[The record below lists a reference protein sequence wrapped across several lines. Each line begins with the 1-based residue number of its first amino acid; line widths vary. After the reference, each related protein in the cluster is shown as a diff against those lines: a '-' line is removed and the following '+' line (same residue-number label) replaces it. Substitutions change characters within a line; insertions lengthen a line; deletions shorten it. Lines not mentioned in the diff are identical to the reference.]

1 MLVDNSLLSRDLL
14 ENELQKYTDNTPS
27 SGKFSERDRRL
38 VSAYR
43 SFVRFNMVK
52 QKRELILDDFIFTTL
67 AKYLCTSPKISYD
80 EFRVIAGVAPPA
92 AHKYF
97 TAKCFLMFPRDENHC
112 INSEDLVRYVLCT
125 APSLRSP
132 RDISFPFITICND
145 SECRFIERSIDT
157 ETATLNLMD
166 TVAPGLDPLL
176 TSINEQQLESFLMKM
191 IPEVDILQ
199 RMHESFHEFYVYTA
213 AQKFLFFLDPR
224 RTNLIPI
231 KTIAHSAAMEEL
243 LSIRKLA
250 LQMANSTVSVQQAES
265 EV

>member
-14 ENELQKYTDNTPS
+14 ENELQKYTPSAPS
-27 SGKFSERDRRL
+27 SSKFSERDRRL

-112 INSEDLVRYVLCT
+112 INSEDLVR
-125 APSLRSP
+125 
-132 RDISFPFITICND
+132 
-145 SECRFIERSIDT
+145 
-157 ETATLNLMD
+157 
-166 TVAPGLDPLL
+166 
-176 TSINEQQLESFLMKM
+176 
-191 IPEVDILQ
+191 
-199 RMHESFHEFYVYTA
+199 
-213 AQKFLFFLDPR
+213 
-224 RTNLIPI
+224 
-231 KTIAHSAAMEEL
+231 
-243 LSIRKLA
+243 
-250 LQMANSTVSVQQAES
+250 
-265 EV
+265 